1 MYQRLHRQRGIR
13 PVHLLYNGTL
23 HCDLCTERYNGQ
35 ERLSDRKIKM
45 GIGGECRKFAAN
57 VFNKN
62 KCSNCYKLRDQHC
75 DEALETGKLARNI
88 SRCGFLFVAPD
99 WDFTNP
105 VYRYV

>member
-1 MYQRLHRQRGIR
+1 MGDCACAIA
-13 PVHLLYNGTL
+13 
-23 HCDLCTERYNGQ
+23 
-35 ERLSDRKIKM
+35 KM

-105 VYRYV
+105 VYRHVKKCP

>member
-1 MYQRLHRQRGIR
+1 
-13 PVHLLYNGTL
+13 
-23 HCDLCTERYNGQ
+23 
-35 ERLSDRKIKM
+35 M

-105 VYRYV
+105 VYRRAGVTLLIYELPLRGSVCFSGVKSR

>member
-1 MYQRLHRQRGIR
+1 MGDCACAIA
-13 PVHLLYNGTL
+13 
-23 HCDLCTERYNGQ
+23 
-35 ERLSDRKIKM
+35 KM

-105 VYRYV
+105 VYRYAGVTLLLYEVPPGGSFCFSGVKSR

>member
-1 MYQRLHRQRGIR
+1 MKKDSSFVVLDY
-13 PVHLLYNGTL
+13 
-23 HCDLCTERYNGQ
+23 
-35 ERLSDRKIKM
+35 SKM

-105 VYRYV
+105 VYRYVRESNK